1 MITVPE
7 HPRDAD
13 FFARTRDL
21 YDEIAVDFDR
31 TRGKEP
37 WEPLVK
43 FMALDAVKD
52 AVLVAKDATTTLDL
66 GCGNG
71 RNVALFLAAFP
82 RACCIG
88 LDLSL
93 PLLLVARN
101 VLPSRSRASLLQASM
116 THLPF
121 RESTFDMVGSVAA
134 LHHSPSKHS
143 MAGIAG
149 QVARVLAAKGL
160 FLFSVWWKWQSR
172 FKSRVIKNI
181 LSLQRRPGLVHVPW
195 TSAKDG
201 SVHDREYYLLSRG
214 ECKALLRGRF
224 AIVEWANL
232 GGPGGSD
239 NLFFLARA
247 SSKEKNET

>member
-1 MITVPE
+1 MIAVPE
-7 HPRDAD
+7 HSPDN

-37 WEPLVK
+37 WKPLVE
-43 FMALDAVKD
+43 FMDFDAVKD
-52 AVLVAKDATTTLDL
+52 AVLEAKGAATILDL

-71 RNVALFLAAFP
+71 RNIALFFTTFS

-93 PLLLVARN
+93 PLLFVARN
-101 VLPSRSRASLLQASM
+101 ALPSQSRAHLVQASM

-121 RESTFDMVGSVAA
+121 RKSAFDMVGSVAA
-134 LHHSPSKHS
+134 LHHSPSKKS
-143 MAGIAG
+143 MAGTVE
-149 QVARVLAAKGL
+149 QVARVLEERGL

-172 FKSRVIKNI
+172 FRARVIKN
-181 LSLQRRPGLVHVPW
+181 LLTLQRRPGLVHVPW
-195 TSAKDG
+195 TSANDG
-201 SVHDREYYLLSRG
+201 SVHDREYYLLSRK
-214 ECKALLRGRF
+214 ECKALLRNWFVILESGS
-224 AIVEWANL
+224 L
-232 GGPGGSD
+232 GGSGGSD

-247 SSKEKNET
+247 AVCAPI